1 MTFRLSSPLTLI
13 AGIVMFPLLL
23 AACDP
28 DLAPERGAAAS
39 PADASPATTTMAAS
53 GATAESST
61 GPARTSSAGHVTLY
75 GVDLAGIGHDLGDP
89 SAPVTIV
96 EFSDFGCPFC
106 AMYATQTFPVL
117 QKEFIETGKV
127 FYKHVPFVMGMFPN
141 GEQAARAAECA
152 AEQEAFWPMH
162 DRLYAGQRDWK
173 GRRDPEGLLREYATV
188 LKLDVA
194 RFSSC
199 YRGDRRG
206 ARLSQH
212 DQAARRLGIRATP
225 TFFIN
230 GQQAEGALP
239 LDVFRS
245 VLEQMSAK

>member
-1 MTFRLSSPLTLI
+1 VPAS
-13 AGIVMFPLLL
+13 
-23 AACDP
+23 
-28 DLAPERGAAAS
+28 GAAAEQT
-39 PADASPATTTMAAS
+39 AGAAS
-53 GATAESST
+53 TA
-61 GPARTSSAGHVTLY
+61 SSAAPVTLY
-75 GVDLAGIGHDLGDP
+75 GVDLTGIGHDVGDP
-89 SAPVTIV
+89 SAPVTVV

-106 AMYATQTFPVL
+106 AMYATQTLPVL
-117 QKEFIETGKV
+117 QKEFIEAGKV

-141 GEQAARAAECA
+141 GDQAARAAECA
-152 AEQEAFWPMH
+152 AEQDAFWPMH

-173 GRRDPEGLLREYATV
+173 GRRDPEALFREYATA

-199 YRGDRRG
+199 YRGDRRE

-212 DQAARRLGIRATP
+212 NQAAGRLGIRATP